1 MEGRGGDSPH
11 QPGAAHRKRVRGK
24 GAGAAC
30 GGTKAPEVAGNPPYC
45 IWEALSGGWDGM
57 GLEVGDG

>member
-1 MEGRGGDSPH
+1 MTVPPSPG
-11 QPGAAHRKRVRGK
+11 PRIVSASRGK

-30 GGTKAPEVAGNPPYC
+30 GGTKAPEVAGHPPYC